1 MKIPRIRSVRFQIE
15 GIYQK
20 IDISLSAKYCV
31 VSCAIWSL
39 VLNSI
44 WLLLQVLVSL
54 KSKSL
59 VITAVI
65 WATKGNMQIPTI
77 NRFEQH

>member
-1 MKIPRIRSVRFQIE
+1 MYIF
-15 GIYQK
+15 
-20 IDISLSAKYCV
+20 ISQLSM
-31 VSCAIWSL
+31 L
-39 VLNSI
+39 LNSI
-44 WLLLQVLVSL
+44 WLLELVLVSL

-65 WATKGNMQIPTI
+65 WASKGNMQIPTI